1 MRAVDK
7 WVRAALLERFRG
19 FGFCPFRERVSS
31 LQPPVTRT
39 VRRRESRSPR
49 RGSHTNM
56 THFSGPVLK
65 ILTAAALVASC
76 STAPSPTPPTT
87 PSGIP
92 YVDAVIEAVQSGD
105 PQAFKDLFVL
115 HMVPCTTERWLLR
128 QSLCPQGETDGTLV
142 QTLPMLSAD
151 LGHLTVDEIN
161 SWQGIGE
168 ARLYAVYR
176 TGSYTYSDE
185 FFPAGEFAVA
195 FVPVGSSFVFI
206 LQVTRDGIVRIDY
219 CGVHLDICP
228 GSTIEEIFREYPSE
242 FIMGPL
248 PIVE

>member
-19 FGFCPFRERVSS
+19 FGFCPFRERVSPP
-31 LQPPVTRT
+31 QPPVTRT

-128 QSLCPQGETDGTLV
+128 QSLCPQGETHGTLV

-168 ARLYAVYR
+168 AP
-176 TGSYTYSDE
+176 
-185 FFPAGEFAVA
+185 F
-195 FVPVGSSFVFI
+195 
-206 LQVTRDGIVRIDY
+206 
-219 CGVHLDICP
+219 
-228 GSTIEEIFREYPSE
+228 YP
-242 FIMGPL
+242 FYPT
-248 PIVE
+248 V